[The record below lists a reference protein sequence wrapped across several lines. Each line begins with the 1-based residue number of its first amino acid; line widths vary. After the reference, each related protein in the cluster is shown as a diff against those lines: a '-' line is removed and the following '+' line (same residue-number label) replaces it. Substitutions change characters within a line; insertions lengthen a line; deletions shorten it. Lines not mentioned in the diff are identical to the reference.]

1 MRNLLKHIVLLV
13 LMGLTATAVMGQDY
27 KKMRAEIKQKQRT
40 ARAEIQDL
48 NNQIDQYQE
57 RLDLAERKYE
67 RLKEQYED
75 LKRVIVLQ
83 EKKIS
88 KLIEEQNHIKE
99 EIAVISDEIETNE
112 EQLAQLIE
120 NYKKTLRY
128 IYKHGRS
135 SQLALI
141 FSSASINQ
149 MLVRSYYLEKFEEY
163 RQKQAEQIRE
173 KQAELKLNKEQLEEA
188 QAKNEDVL
196 AEIQTEKAEQEEKR
210 AMQEKN
216 VALLQENKEEIQA
229 DLKQWQREKEKL
241 DNTLT
246 SYVLEEQRIRKAQEE
261 LIQQREAERKRKLAE
276 AATIAD
282 SARRVYEMEKYSTP
296 ITIAEE
302 GYISDSR
309 LEEIENTFQA
319 KKGNLDWPVKSS
331 TISEHFGKRRH
342 PVYGTTTPSLGI
354 EIITDRR
361 EEVRV
366 VHPGKVIA
374 VQPFSYY
381 GDVVMVKHGRFITA
395 YGNLS
400 QVLVQ
405 KNAILEKGDIIGLSG
420 DENSVKGKSLFFIIR
435 DDRTTLDPEKWLSS
449 K

>member
-1 MRNLLKHIVLLV
+1 MIKLVKHITLWVLLC
-13 LMGLTATAVMGQDY
+13 LAATAAMGQDY
-27 KKMRAEIKQKQRT
+27 KEMRAEIKQKQKT

-48 NNQIDQYQE
+48 NDQIDQYQE

-67 RLKEQYED
+67 RLYNQYED
-75 LKRVIVLQ
+75 LKRVIALQ

-88 KLIEEQNHIKE
+88 KLVEEQNHIKE

-120 NYKKTLRY
+120 NYKKTLKY
-128 IYKHGRS
+128 IYKHGRT

-163 RQKQAEQIRE
+163 RQKQAEQIKE
-173 KQAELKLNKEQLEEA
+173 KQAELKLNKSQLEEA
-188 QAKNEDVL
+188 QTKNEDIL
-196 AEIQTEKAEQEEKR
+196 AEIQAEKAEQEEKR
-210 AMQEKN
+210 AQQEKN
-216 VALLQENKEEIQA
+216 VALLQENKEQIQA
-229 DLKQWQREKEKL
+229 ELKRKQREKEKL

-261 LIQQREAERKRKLAE
+261 LIQQREAERKRRLAE
-276 AATIAD
+276 AAAIQD
-282 SARRVYEMEKYSTP
+282 SARRISEMEKYSTP

-309 LEEIENTFQA
+309 LEEIESSFQSQ
-319 KKGNLDWPVKSS
+319 KGSLSWPVESS
-331 TISEHFGKRRH
+331 TISEHFGRKRH
-342 PVYGTTTPSLGI
+342 PVYGTITPSLGI

-374 VQPFSYY
+374 IQPFSGY

-405 KNAILEKGDIIGLSG
+405 KNTILQKGDIIGLAG
-420 DENSVKGKSLFFIIR
+420 DENSVRGKSLFFLVR
-435 DDRTTLDPEKWLSS
+435 ESKTNLDPEKWLSS